1 MAMLKIEDNEL
12 FRKNIVKNIQNLVT
26 LSEKQTV
33 NLEKGLFNYTIK
45 EATRRNV
52 VKKWDNPYFVQIYTD
67 RLRTIYFNIKH
78 TKYLKNI
85 INQNKIKPHKI
96 AFMTHQEM
104 DPERWTTMIDAKK
117 KRDKN
122 RYESRQ
128 STSSEFTC
136 FKCKGNDCTY
146 YQMQT
151 RSADEPM
158 TTFVTCMTCANRW
171 RF

>member
-1 MAMLKIEDNEL
+1 MAMLKIEDNES
-12 FRKNIVKNIQNLVT
+12 FRKNIVKNIQDIAPF
-26 LSEKQTV
+26 SEKQTI
-33 NLEKGLFNYTIK
+33 NLEKGLFNYALK
-45 EATRRNV
+45 EANRRNV
-52 VKKWDNPYFVQIYTD
+52 VKKWDNPYFVQIYAN
-67 RLRTIYFNIKH
+67 RLRTVYFNIKH
-78 TKYLKNI
+78 TDHLQVLMKENL
-85 INQNKIKPHKI
+85 IKPHEI

-104 DPERWTTMIDAKK
+104 DPERWASMIDMKK

-136 FKCKGNDCTY
+136 FKCSGNDCTY

-158 TTFVTCMTCANRW
+158 TTCGTCMTCANRW
-171 RF
+171 KF